1 MRASGVS
8 EVSTRL
14 GGISG
19 TAEDL
24 SGEAFAVQEKRLHD
38 ANGRLQKTFVQN
50 SGNNADAGLVS
61 GFLETE
67 NVYDILGDV
76 RQVKSE
82 VGTLGETSTW
92 HCSYDANQNLIEVTQ
107 PMGNVTR
114 HTAGTR
120 EGFLDRRGVARAGS
134 AWRARASHRV
144 RHGAADCVPSKEKG
158 RGFSLDLPVRDRHCS
173 HGSPH
178 LALHLHRPSAQD
190 APSGQR
196 NGTRQA
202 APRAGRGGAPARG
215 AHDRAARASAR

>member
-8 EVSTRL
+8 DVSTGL
-14 GGISG
+14 GGING

-24 SGEAFAVQEKRLHD
+24 SGQAFAFQEKRLHD

-61 GFLETE
+61 AFLETE

-92 HCSYDANQNLIEVTQ
+92 QYSYDANQNLIEVTQ

-120 EGFLDRRGVARAGS
+120 EGFPDRRGHAGWVGLPRWGITARS
-134 AWRARASHRV
+134 AW
-144 RHGAADCVPSKEKG
+144 
-158 RGFSLDLPVRDRHCS
+158 
-173 HGSPH
+173 
-178 LALHLHRPSAQD
+178 
-190 APSGQR
+190 SG
-196 NGTRQA
+196 
-202 APRAGRGGAPARG
+202 
-215 AHDRAARASAR
+215 